1 MATSDKSALVIGA
14 TGSVGGEV
22 AAALLVHGWR
32 VRGLHRDP
40 ARAAREAVGLDAIE
54 WVKGDAMS
62 AAEVTAAAQGAQ
74 LIVHGASP
82 PGYRNWAGLAVPM
95 LEATIAAAKATGA
108 RILFPGNVYNYGPDA
123 FPMMAEDA
131 PQNPRTR
138 KGAIRVAMER
148 RLESASV
155 RTLVVRAGDFF
166 GPVSAS
172 SFLTEGMVAKD
183 KPLKSV
189 AYPGP
194 REIRHAWAYLA
205 DLAETMARLA
215 DIEAT
220 LPDHAAYHFGGHQI
234 TGDEMIAALERV
246 AGRRLTVKRFPW
258 LALRALA
265 PFVEMLRELSEMRYL
280 WDNTVLLDN
289 AKLVKTLG
297 AEPHTPLE
305 TALRTALQG
314 QGCLQVDQKAAV

>member
-1 MATSDKSALVIGA
+1 MATLDKTALVIGA

-22 AAALLVHGWR
+22 AAALLAHGWR

-40 ARAAREAVGLDAIE
+40 ARAAREAVGLEAIE

-62 AAEVTAAAQGAQ
+62 AAEVTAAALGAE
-74 LIVHGASP
+74 LIVHAASP
-82 PGYRNWAGLAVPM
+82 PGYRNWAGLAMPM
-95 LEATIAAAKATGA
+95 LEASIAAAKATGA

-131 PQNPRTR
+131 PQNPSTR
-138 KGAIRVAMER
+138 KGAIRVAMEQ
-148 RLESASV
+148 RLESAGV

-172 SFLTEGMVAKD
+172 SFLTEGLVAKD

-194 REIRHAWAYLA
+194 REIRHCWAYLP

-220 LPDHAAYHFGGHQI
+220 LPDQAAYQFGGHQV
-234 TGDEMIAALERV
+234 TGDEMIAALEGV

-258 LALRALA
+258 LALRALG
-265 PFVEMLRELSEMRYL
+265 PFVEMLRELAEMRYL

-289 AKLVKTLG
+289 ARLVKTLG
-297 AEPHTPLE
+297 AEPQTPLE

-314 QGCLQVDQKAAV
+314 QGCLPLDQKAAA